1 LGGERPCAND
11 KRTINCTP
19 IPEANGIEILIW
31 IELSSKKKRKPVK
44 EEGRLALESE
54 R

>member
-1 LGGERPCAND
+1 LGGERPYANG
-11 KRTINCTP
+11 KRAINCTP

-31 IELSSKKKRKPVK
+31 IELSSEKERKT
-44 EEGRLALESE
+44 GE